1 MVAFAAHKSQV
12 NVLCLEGLT
21 AGSPQNN
28 NIKVSHYSKTAILA
42 LCLLIEGLFYYCN
55 VGW

>member
-42 LCLLIEGLFYYCN
+42 LCLLIEGLFYHCN